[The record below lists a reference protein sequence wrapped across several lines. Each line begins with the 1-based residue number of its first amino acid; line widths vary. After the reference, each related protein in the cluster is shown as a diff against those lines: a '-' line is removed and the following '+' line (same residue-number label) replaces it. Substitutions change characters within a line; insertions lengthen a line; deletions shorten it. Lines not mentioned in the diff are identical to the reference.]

1 MANNLIQIRRSNTSA
16 TPGTTLYSGE
26 LAYSYSGNNLFIGAQ
41 TGIGVAATKIAGAK
55 FGFVD
60 NSTAGSLTAN
70 AAVIVDSN
78 AFISNTYTAGLFVAS
93 SIASPVANATAALIT
108 SITPQANATQLGATA
123 GGSNTELVTSFA
135 IKTYVDG
142 KVGTTFS
149 NGVAYTWSAV
159 QTFNA
164 NVNLSGN
171 ATSQLIVGTAADG
184 VDVTSNTISVG
195 NATIF
200 TTVNSTAF
208 SGTANNATNFGGSSL
223 ATIQGQITG
232 NAATAYT
239 NAVAVAAADA
249 TTKAGTAYTN
259 AIAVAAA
266 DATTKAGTAYTNAI
280 AVAATDAT
288 TKAGTAYTNAI
299 AIAANATNLTSG
311 TVPFARLPA
320 NVVFWSNA
328 NIFTANQ
335 SFNLAVITGGNS
347 TSYFAAGTGAANGVV
362 NATAVALTVNST
374 ASAFINSTAFS
385 VTNGSVTTTATVAN
399 VTSPAIVIG
408 GQISANAT
416 IANFGTVANIIATS
430 AQLDVRDI
438 VATGNLTVS
447 GTVTYINTTNLE
459 LKDNIILLA
468 DTNANVVSDSVDF
481 GIVGQ
486 ANSGVGGTNSYYGLV
501 RVASA
506 NTFQLFSTN
515 TIPGATTIA
524 GQTTMPLQAFL
535 RPFGTGTAFV
545 VNSTAVS
552 AVANASVSVNI
563 TANTVTITSGL
574 AATSGGTGRTTGFT
588 AGDILFASNTTY
600 MSNLAIGANGYV
612 LQVTNNLPSWNTLD
626 GGTF

>member
-1 MANNLIQIRRSNTSA
+1 MANNLIQVRRSNTSA

-60 NSTAGSLTAN
+60 NSTAGTLTAN
-70 AAVIVDSN
+70 AAKITDSN
-78 AFISNTYTAGLFVAS
+78 AFISNTFTVGLFVAP

-108 SITPQANATQLGATA
+108 SITPQANATSLGATA

-142 KVGTTFS
+142 QLVL
-149 NGVAYTWSAV
+149 NGVNTNYAYTW
-159 QTFNA
+159 N
-164 NVNLSGN
+164 NVHTHNSNVVLAGN

-184 VDVTSNTISVG
+184 VDVTSTTITVG

-208 SGTANNATNFGGSSL
+208 SGTANNATNLGGSSL
-223 ATIQGQITG
+223 ATVQGQITG

-259 AIAVAAA
+259 AVAVAAA
-266 DATTKAGTAYTNAI
+266 
-280 AVAATDAT
+280 DAT

-311 TVPFARLPA
+311 TIPFARLPA
-320 NVVFWSNA
+320 NAVFWSNT
-328 NIFTANQ
+328 NTFTANQ
-335 SFNLAVITGGNS
+335 AFNLAVITGGNS

-362 NATAVALTVNST
+362 NASAVVLTVNST

-416 IANFGTVANIIATS
+416 IANFGTVANLIATS
-430 AQLDVRDI
+430 AQLNVRDI

-447 GTVTYINTTNLE
+447 GTVTYIDTTNLN
-459 LKDNIILLA
+459 LKDNVILLA
-468 DTNANVVSDSVDF
+468 DTNANVASDAVDF

-486 ANSGVGGTNSYYGLV
+486 ANSGVAGNTTYYGLV

-506 NTFQLFSTN
+506 NSFQLFSTN

-535 RPFGTGTAFV
+535 RPYGTGTAFV

-588 AGDILFASNTTY
+588 AGDVLFASNTTY

>member
-1 MANNLIQIRRSNTSA
+1 MANNLIQVRRSNTSA

-60 NSTAGSLTAN
+60 NSTAGTLTAN
-70 AAVIVDSN
+70 AAKITDSN
-78 AFISNTYTAGLFVAS
+78 AFISNTFTVGLFVAP

-108 SITPQANATQLGATA
+108 SITPQANTTQLGASA

-135 IKTYVDG
+135 VKTYIDG
-142 KVGTTFS
+142 QLVL
-149 NGVAYTWSAV
+149 NGVNTNYAYTW
-159 QTFNA
+159 N
-164 NVNLSGN
+164 NVHTYNSNVVLAGN

-184 VDVTSNTISVG
+184 VDVTSTTITVG
-195 NATIF
+195 NTTVF

-208 SGTANNATNFGGSSL
+208 SGTANNATNLGGSSL
-223 ATIQGQITG
+223 ATVQGQITG
-232 NAATAYT
+232 NAATAYTNAVAVAASDATTKAGTAYT

-259 AIAVAAA
+259 AIA
-266 DATTKAGTAYTNAI
+266 
-280 AVAATDAT
+280 
-288 TKAGTAYTNAI
+288 
-299 AIAANATNLTSG
+299 IAANATNLTSG
-311 TVPFARLPA
+311 TIPFARLPA
-320 NVVFWSNA
+320 NAVFWSNT
-328 NIFTANQ
+328 NTFTANQ

-374 ASAFINSTAFS
+374 ASAIHNSSAFS

-416 IANFGTVANIIATS
+416 IANFGTVANLIATS
-430 AQLDVRDI
+430 AQLNVRDI

-447 GTVTYINTTNLE
+447 GTVTYIDTTNLN
-459 LKDNIILLA
+459 LKDNVILLA
-468 DTNANVVSDSVDF
+468 DTNANVASDAVDF

-486 ANSGVGGTNSYYGLV
+486 ANSGVAGNTTYYGLV

-535 RPFGTGTAFV
+535 RPYGTGTAFV

-588 AGDILFASNTTY
+588 AGDVLFASNTTY
-600 MSNLAIGANGYV
+600 VSNLAIGANGYV

>member
-1 MANNLIQIRRSNTSA
+1 MANNLIQVRRSNTSA

-41 TGIGVAATKIAGAK
+41 TGVGTAATKIAGAK

-78 AFISNTYTAGLFVAS
+78 AFISNTYTAGLFVAP

-108 SITPQANATQLGATA
+108 SITPQANTTQLGASA
-123 GGSNTELVTSFA
+123 GGSNTELVTSYA

-142 KVGTTFS
+142 KVGSGFS
-149 NGVAYTWSAV
+149 NGTAYTWAST

-164 NVNLSGN
+164 NVVLSGN

-184 VDVTSNTISVG
+184 VDVTSTTISIG
-195 NATIF
+195 NSTVN
-200 TTVNSTAF
+200 TTVNATSF
-208 SGTANNATNFGGSSL
+208 SGTANNATNLGGSSL

-239 NAVAVAAADA
+239 NATSYAATIAGTAYTNAVAAAATDA
-249 TTKAGTAYTN
+249 STKAGTAYTNAVAAAATDASTKAGTAYTN
-259 AIAVAAA
+259 AIAVAA
-266 DATTKAGTAYTNAI
+266 
-280 AVAATDAT
+280 
-288 TKAGTAYTNAI
+288 
-299 AIAANATNLTSG
+299 NATNLTSG
-311 TVPFARLPA
+311 TIPFARLPA
-320 NVVFWSNA
+320 NAVFWSNT
-328 NIFTANQ
+328 NTFTANQ
-335 SFNLAVITGGNS
+335 SFNLAVITSGNS
-347 TSYFAAGTGAANGVV
+347 TSYFAAGTGTANTVV
-362 NATAVALTVNST
+362 NATAVAITVNATASATTNST
-374 ASAFINSTAFS
+374 AYR
-385 VTNGSVTTTATVAN
+385 VTDGALTTTATAAN
-399 VTSPAIVIG
+399 VTTPSVVIG
-408 GQISANAT
+408 GQITANT
-416 IANFGTVANIIATS
+416 TTVNYGTVANLIATS
-430 AQLDVRDI
+430 AQLNVRDI

-447 GTVTYINTTNLE
+447 GTVTYIDTTNLN
-459 LKDNIILLA
+459 LKDNVILLA
-468 DTNANVVSDSVDF
+468 DTNANVVSDAVDF
-481 GIVGQ
+481 GVVGQ
-486 ANSGVGGTNSYYGLV
+486 ANSGVAGTTSYYGLV

-535 RPFGTGTAFV
+535 RPYGTGTAFV

-552 AVANASVSVNI
+552 AVANATVSVNI

-588 AGDILFASNTTY
+588 AGDVLFASNTTY
-600 MSNLAIGANGYV
+600 VSNLAIGANGYV